1 MSNNMRTTDRKL
13 WLLFISIFINFFGMS
28 IAIPIFP
35 SLVLKTGS
43 FLIDP
48 LMSSSSRLWVL
59 MALMTM
65 HPLGQLLA
73 SGFWGAS
80 SDRHGRRPIFLTSF
94 FGSILGFIAMGY
106 GILTSNLPLLFGAR
120 FFTGCAQGN
129 LGVAQAVVS
138 DVCDEASRPKFF
150 GRLYACVSLAYV
162 IGPPFAGWWVNFG
175 GLSALAYA
183 SCFWMIAILLVVA
196 LLLLAK
202 MEETHAKEVSESREG
217 FHLLQTFKV
226 IIQCFSERT
235 MRIPFLVNTFVYFGI
250 FSYFRF
256 YTVHFNNSFD
266 YSPLM
271 LSVVV
276 GYSGLFTMLSQFFLL
291 KQLHKFFDSGR
302 LLALS
307 AIGLFVSMLSMNAMP
322 SEWSFLYTLPFIG
335 AAIGLTLPLCSLV
348 IAEQTSRLSQGR
360 HLGVNHCLQVIAEIF
375 VGIIGGYV
383 ATLSCGLAI
392 AFGGLVAA
400 AGGGLLLRR
409 QRQIDLQKE
418 EIVDPE

>member
-1 MSNNMRTTDRKL
+1 
-13 WLLFISIFINFFGMS
+13 
-28 IAIPIFP
+28 
-35 SLVLKTGS
+35 
-43 FLIDP
+43 
-48 LMSSSSRLWVL
+48 

-65 HPLGQLLA
+65 HPLGQLCA

-80 SDRHGRRPIFLTSF
+80 SDRYGRKPILLTSF
-94 FGSILGFIAMGY
+94 SGSILGFVAMGY
-106 GILTSNLPLLFGAR
+106 AVMTANVPLLFASR
-120 FFTGCAQGN
+120 FFTGCVQGN

-138 DVCDEASRPKFF
+138 DVCDEQSRPKFF

-162 IGPPFAGWWVNFG
+162 IGPPLAGWWVNVG
-175 GLSALAYA
+175 GLSEIAYA
-183 SCFWMIAILLVVA
+183 SSFWMIAL
-196 LLLLAK
+196 LLLLATLPLLK
-202 MEETHAKEVSESREG
+202 IEETNQQKEQPQDSSGG
-217 FHLLQTFKV
+217 FQLSQTLRV
-226 IIQCFSERT
+226 IAQCFSERA
-235 MRIPFLVNTFVYFGI
+235 MRLPFLVNTFVYFGI

-271 LSVVV
+271 LSIVV

-291 KQLHKFFDSGR
+291 KKLRRIIDSSR

-307 AIGLFVSMLSMNAMP
+307 AIGLFVSMLSMNALP

-335 AAIGLTLPLCSLV
+335 ASIGLTLPLCSLV

-360 HLGVNHCLQVIAEIF
+360 HLGVNHCLQVIAEIL

-400 AGGGLLLRR
+400 TGGALLLRQ
-409 QRQIDLQKE
+409 QRISSAAED
-418 EIVDPE
+418 EI